1 MIEPADHHPDSQPQR
16 VQHGWQAPRWKQ
28 RLWNRCGGKSWH
40 QPGLGSGDTGTLC
53 RRPNTCSEHV
63 FRPSERP
70 GGLGPGSQ
78 PGALLQADQPG
89 APMIATIAIDVV
101 YNCDMDYGG
110 CARSA
115 TKEMEATLSSLPT
128 CHLFGRALRADPPR
142 VATPPSSTP
151 RADEHAQSPGAS
163 SHCRHWRCCCSPL
176 PQH

>member
-1 MIEPADHHPDSQPQR
+1 MPPLHVLHH
-16 VQHGWQAPRWKQ
+16 
-28 RLWNRCGGKSWH
+28 
-40 QPGLGSGDTGTLC
+40 
-53 RRPNTCSEHV
+53 RRSLNTCSEHV

-128 CHLFGRALRADPPR
+128 CHLFWCRPRSAVPIGRHTALPMPA
-142 VATPPSSTP
+142 VAVPAVRMPAAAAAP
-151 RADEHAQSPGAS
+151 AAAA
-163 SHCRHWRCCCSPL
+163 L
-176 PQH
+176 I